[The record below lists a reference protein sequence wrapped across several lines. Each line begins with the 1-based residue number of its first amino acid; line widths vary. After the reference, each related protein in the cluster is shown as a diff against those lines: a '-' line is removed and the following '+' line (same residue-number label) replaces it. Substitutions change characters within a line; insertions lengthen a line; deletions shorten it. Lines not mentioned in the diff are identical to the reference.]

1 MYSIAIHGGAGA
13 IPADLFA
20 KDKGA
25 RYQASLSTVLDMSYA
40 ILEGGGSSLDAV
52 TAAVRA
58 LEDDPLFN
66 AGHGAAL
73 TREGWAE
80 LDAAVMDGKDQR
92 AGAVASVRH
101 VKNPVVLAR
110 RVMEKSRH
118 VLLVSV
124 GAEEFALEEG
134 IPLVPNLYFRTDE
147 RRQQLSSEQQGRRV
161 SDLMPTGALDAGAR
175 GSSAQRVA
183 GAGNIGASA
192 GSATSTGST
201 APRYSAG
208 SPDSAEGLTEGASQT
223 ARAPIGSQGT
233 VGAVALDQ
241 HGNLAAATSTGG
253 MTNKRQGR
261 VGDSPIIGAG
271 TYAKNGVCAISAT
284 GHGEYFIRAVAAYH
298 IASAVEYRGL
308 TLAAAAQELIHSRIP
323 TLGGSGGIIAIN
335 ARGEIVMDFNTEG
348 MFRGARTSAGHREVA
363 IKRASG

>member
-1 MYSIAIHGGAGA
+1 MHSIAIHGGAGGV
-13 IPADLFA
+13 PAELLS

-25 RYQASLSTVLDMSYA
+25 RYLDSLAHALDAGFA
-40 ILEGGGSSLDAV
+40 ILDRGGSSLDAV
-52 TAAVRA
+52 TMAVRA

-101 VKNPVVLAR
+101 VKNPVDLAR

-118 VLLVSV
+118 VLLVSA

-134 IPLVPNLYFRTDE
+134 IPLVANLYFRTDE
-147 RRQQLSSEQQGRRV
+147 RRSQLASEQQGRSV
-161 SDLMPTGALDAGAR
+161 SDLMP
-175 GSSAQRVA
+175 VA
-183 GAGNIGASA
+183 GAGRASRVGASGLGVDEPGAA
-192 GSATSTGST
+192 GGAGGRGPQ
-201 APRYSAG
+201 APMG
-208 SPDSAEGLTEGASQT
+208 WL
-223 ARAPIGSQGT
+223 GT
-233 VGAVALDQ
+233 VGAVAFDK

-271 TYAKNGVCAISAT
+271 TYAKNGVCAVSAT
-284 GHGEYFIRAVAAYH
+284 GHGEVFIRAVAAHH
-298 IASAVEYRGL
+298 IASAVEYRNLSL
-308 TLAAAAQELIHSRIP
+308 TAAVRELIHSRIP
-323 TLGGSGGIIAIN
+323 SLGGSGGVIACGPH
-335 ARGEIVMDFNTEG
+335 GEIVMDFNTEG
-348 MFRGARTSAGHREVA
+348 MFRGARDSTGKREIA
-363 IKRASG
+363 IGR